1 MRILITGANG
11 MLGRELAPVLAPR
24 HEVRAVSHTECDI
37 ADESSIRH
45 AVAEWTPELVIN
57 CAALSDVDGCERD
70 PERALA
76 VNGHGAGHLARAA
89 ERIGARVF
97 HISTDYVFGGEKHT
111 PYTEQDTPNPL
122 SQYGRSKLEGE
133 RLVLGEGVQPSPHL
147 VIRTSWLYGRYR
159 TNFVDKAVEN
169 ARVGKRI
176 SAVTEQVSCPTWT
189 LHLAEKI
196 AALVETR
203 ASGILHLAGSGA
215 CSRYEMARYLVS
227 KLGCSAEV
235 LATTWAKINPPA
247 RRPVYTAMISTR
259 LATLGLTPLPD
270 WKEALTAYLSLR
282 YAGPS

>member
-24 HEVRAVSHTECDI
+24 HEVRAVSHAECDI
-37 ADESSIRH
+37 ADESSIGH

>member
-24 HEVRAVSHTECDI
+24 HEVRAVSHAECDI

-45 AVAEWTPELVIN
+45 AVAEWTPELAIN
-57 CAALSDVDGCERD
+57 CAALSDVDGCERA
-70 PERALA
+70 PERAQA
-76 VNGHGAGHLARAA
+76 VNAHGAGHMARAA

-97 HISTDYVFGGEKHT
+97 HISTDYVFDGEKHT
-111 PYTEQDTPNPL
+111 PYTEQDVPNPL
-122 SQYGRSKLEGE
+122 SRYGRSKLEGE

-235 LATTWAKINPPA
+235 LATTWAQINPPA

>member
-24 HEVRAVSHTECDI
+24 HEVRAVSHAECDI

-45 AVAEWTPELVIN
+45 AVAEWTPELAIN
-57 CAALSDVDGCERD
+57 CAALSDVDGCERA
-70 PERALA
+70 PERAQA
-76 VNGHGAGHLARAA
+76 VNAHGAGHMARAA

-97 HISTDYVFGGEKHT
+97 HISTDYVFDGEKHT

-235 LATTWAKINPPA
+235 LATTWAQINPPA

>member
-24 HEVRAVSHTECDI
+24 HEVRAVSHAECDI

>member
-24 HEVRAVSHTECDI
+24 HEVRAVSHAECDI
-37 ADESSIRH
+37 ADESSIGH

-176 SAVTEQVSCPTWT
+176 SAVAEQISCPTWT

-270 WKEALTAYLSLR
+270 WKEALTAYLSFR